1 MQSRSLSPRAGFG
14 ILVLTALA
22 STGCQEDLGKCDEAA
37 ARKPVIRAD
46 DQVMYAGQSI
56 VVQTCATGCHM
67 STAIGAARVGAP
79 AGLDFDIGPVASTT
93 VAQVPVTLPDG
104 GTVSTARAVSDTA
117 ALSGLRARQRM
128 VYDQSSEI
136 WEQVQDDAMPPK
148 GVGDGFRLI
157 ADLGKFFSLGGG
169 SACSR
174 GKTLGAITTSE
185 TREQLRNWLACGA
198 PVVETQ
204 NAGLALAADAKD
216 ATRVQVYPGTVGD
229 QFPSLTCDGTAPVGG
244 GDGGASDGG
253 VGDGGAADGGAADGG
268 AAGNATFAPM
278 YGVLAAN
285 CNSCHAATADLGTF
299 KVRLAPEATA
309 YATLVGADGKGGK
322 LATACGTT
330 TKPYVTPGKPDQSY
344 ILDKIGLTSGA
355 ICGGLM
361 VAAPGLGKTNA
372 AGAEKIR
379 AWIMAG
385 APAP

>member
-157 ADLGKFFSLGGG
+157 ADLGKFFSLGSG

-268 AAGNATFAPM
+268 AAGNACTASWRPTATVATRRLRTSVRSKC
-278 YGVLAAN
+278 GLRRRPRRTQRWSAQTARAA
-285 CNSCHAATADLGTF
+285 SSP
-299 KVRLAPEATA
+299 RLVEP
-309 YATLVGADGKGGK
+309 
-322 LATACGTT
+322 
-330 TKPYVTPGKPDQSY
+330 PQS
-344 ILDKIGLTSGA
+344 LMSHRASPTSRTSSTRSA
-355 ICGGLM
+355 
-361 VAAPGLGKTNA
+361 
-372 AGAEKIR
+372 
-379 AWIMAG
+379 
-385 APAP
+385 

>member
-1 MQSRSLSPRAGFG
+1 MQSRLLSPRAGFG
-14 ILVLTALA
+14 ILILTALA
-22 STGCQEDLGKCDEAA
+22 SAGCEEDLGKCDELA

-67 STAIGAARVGAP
+67 STATGSARIGAP

-104 GTVSTARAVSDTA
+104 GTVNSTRAVSDTV

-128 VYDQSSEI
+128 VYEQRSEI

-157 ADLGKFFSLGGG
+157 ADLGKYFSLGSG
-169 SACSR
+169 SACTR
-174 GKTLGAITTSE
+174 GNSLGAITTSQ

-204 NAGLALAADAKD
+204 NASLALAADAKD
-216 ATRVQVYPGTVGD
+216 SSRVLVYPGTVGD
-229 QFPSLTCDGTAPVGG
+229 QFPSLTCDGTAPSGG
-244 GDGGASDGG
+244 SDGGAADGGVADGGASDGG
-253 VGDGGAADGGAADGG
+253 AG
-268 AAGNATFAPM
+268 GNATFAPM
-278 YGVLAAN
+278 YAVLAAN
-285 CNSCHAATADLGTF
+285 CNICHGATADLGTF
-299 KVRLAPEATA
+299 KVRLQPEATA
-309 YATLVGADGKGGK
+309 YTTLLGADGKGGK
-322 LATACGTT
+322 LVTACGTT
-330 TKPYVTPGKPDQSY
+330 TKPYVTPGMPEQSY
-344 ILDKIGLTSGA
+344 LLDKIGLTTGP

-361 VAAPGLGKTNA
+361 VTAPGLGKTNA

-379 AWIMAG
+379 AWIAAG